1 MENSSSD
8 EPQKAKPFAVGII
21 MDGNRRFAA
30 EQGLSKLEGHRA
42 GLEKV
47 KEVVTWAQEA
57 GIDELTFYTFSTE
70 NWNREKEELD
80 YFLKLIDFAFDTWM
94 NELAE
99 SGARVRIIGDR
110 VLFSESLQ
118 KKFAYVE
125 EKTKNGTKGTVIFAL
140 SYGGRDEILAAINTI
155 VEKREADSAT
165 EVKKENKSTDERK
178 VTADELRRAMWSA
191 GLTDPQLIIRTS
203 GEQRLS
209 NFLTWQSA
217 YSELA
222 FTKTKWPALKKEE
235 FDDILAEF
243 KTRERRFGK

>member
-1 MENSSSD
+1 MENNSSG
-8 EPQKAKPFAVGII
+8 EPQKAEPFAVGII

-57 GIDELTFYTFSTE
+57 GIDELTFYTFSIE
-70 NWNREKEELD
+70 NWNREKEELE

-99 SGARVRIIGDR
+99 SGARVRIIGNR
-110 VLFSESLQ
+110 VRFSESLQ

-125 EKTKNGTKGTVIFAL
+125 EETKNGTKGTVIFAL

-235 FDDILAEF
+235 FDNILAEF